1 MTVSLNDSFITT
13 RTSPE
18 YSTSSATVNANA
30 ETRAT
35 TPAGS
40 ANSTKDRATVTT
52 LAGQLSDAAL
62 RAKASYGSHTKQQL
76 KTMHHENFQR
86 LTGREYNN
94 NKTQHDTETPNT
106 SDPTLLERAHMATRY
121 VNNLGGNPFAGMPR
135 DQLELIIFDDSGS
148 FTINERRAALYED
161 YNQEQ
166 AWRKQVLAEYDIEKS
181 STGKGTRFYQ
191 NVLDH
196 YRALPSV
203 AKSQYPD
210 DYEAKLQEWI
220 DSDLNLTTASSEDKK
235 TSKILSPEIAQK
247 ILPQDTH
254 RFKTAHS
261 PEQIGDAPTLDK
273 PGVIPAAQDNT

>member
-40 ANSTKDRATVTT
+40 ENSTKDRATVTT

-121 VNNLGGNPFAGMPR
+121 VNNLGSNPFAGMPR

-148 FTINERRAALYED
+148 FTVNERRAVLYED

-166 AWRKQVLAEYDIEKS
+166 AWRKQVLAEYDIEKKQHRKRHPILS
-181 STGKGTRFYQ
+181 KCPRP
-191 NVLDH
+191 
-196 YRALPSV
+196 LPSTALGCEIPV
-203 AKSQYPD
+203 PRRLRSQ
-210 DYEAKLQEWI
+210 
-220 DSDLNLTTASSEDKK
+220 
-235 TSKILSPEIAQK
+235 TSGM
-247 ILPQDTH
+247 D
-254 RFKTAHS
+254 RFRLEPHDR
-261 PEQIGDAPTLDK
+261 QLGR
-273 PGVIPAAQDNT
+273 